1 MFTCLI
7 YMVDKDTVPL
17 SSLFL
22 SNQKYKLILHTQLSR
37 SFHLPKSR
45 CEIRM
50 KRRNLFFF
58 QGSSFTFSGRLSD
71 IQVLVSAF
79 FWLKP
84 WELFQC
90 TGPTEAE
97 DGGFHFV
104 ETLYTDSYNNNNS
117 NNRCH
122 LVTTFY
128 VWWTVPGTWY
138 VLSSQQVGSF
148 CSMFYTWRN
157 RCRSGK

>member
-71 IQVLVSAF
+71 IQGAGVCIFL
-79 FWLKP
+79 
-84 WELFQC
+84 
-90 TGPTEAE
+90 TEAL
-97 DGGFHFV
+97 GA
-104 ETLYTDSYNNNNS
+104 
-117 NNRCH
+117 
-122 LVTTFY
+122 
-128 VWWTVPGTWY
+128 VPVYRSHRSRGWG
-138 VLSSQQVGSF
+138 LSF
-148 CSMFYTWRN
+148 CGDTLHR
-157 RCRSGK
+157 